1 MSTLGRIF
9 LSIAVGIVAFLICL
23 FVGGAMATVAI
34 SWVAFA
40 GSFFEKWASLIGLI
54 VAVIY
59 FFSGRAWPW
68 RNAA

>member
-9 LSIAVGIVAFLICL
+9 LSIAVGVVAFLICM
-23 FVGGAMATVAI
+23 FVGGALATVDI

-40 GSFFEKWASLIGLI
+40 GEFFVRWASLIGLL

-59 FFSGRAWPW
+59 FFSGRTWPW
-68 RNAA
+68 RNG